1 MVKNMNREARPH
13 IGRKFTAHFRRTI
26 ITGLLLLMPVVLTY
40 LLLKLLFDFVDG
52 ILQPVVRALVGGE
65 LPGVGLVSLAVLVY
79 VAGLFGTN
87 FLGKRLVSF
96 GQATLLKMP
105 VVGSVYSSARQL
117 IESFSGTSSTGF
129 KRVVLIEYP
138 GPGIWTVGFLT
149 SITTDENGKSLGLI
163 YIPTAPTPNS
173 GWVAIVPVE
182 NIYDT
187 DLTVP
192 VAMRLVLSGGIVAP
206 GRIIKKALPL

>member
-1 MVKNMNREARPH
+1 MVA
-13 IGRKFTAHFRRTI
+13 
-26 ITGLLLLMPVVLTY
+26 GLLLLVPVVLTY
-40 LLLKLLFDFVDG
+40 MLLRLLFNFVDG
-52 ILQPVVRALVGGE
+52 ILQPLFRTFLGGE
-65 LPGVGLVSLAVLVY
+65 LPGVGLASLIALVY
-79 VAGLFGTN
+79 VAGLFGAN
-87 FLGKRLVSF
+87 FLGKRLVKL
-96 GQATLLKMP
+96 GQATLLRVP
-105 VVGSVYSSARQL
+105 IIGSVYSSARQL
-117 IESFSGTSSTGF
+117 IESFSGSSTTGF

-149 SITTDENGKSLGLI
+149 SITTDETGKSLGLI

-192 VAMRLVLSGGIVAP
+192 VAMRLVFSGGIVTP
-206 GRIIKKALPL
+206 GRIMKKALVM